1 MPDSL
6 IRAIAEEAGL
16 LQGPLV
22 VYAAKTSKQVA
33 KTAKGAAKNVKKA
46 TTGARKAAKTTSTDQ
61 WYGPDRAQFLGKP
74 PTHAAS
80 QAIRHVLCCVDETS
94 WHVAG
99 PFSNPP
105 SYLTVSLLL
114 RLIAA
119 VGDAARATC

>member
-1 MPDSL
+1 MAHTMPDSL

-61 WYGPDRAQFLGKP
+61 WYGP
-74 PTHAAS
+74 
-80 QAIRHVLCCVDETS
+80 
-94 WHVAG
+94 
-99 PFSNPP
+99 
-105 SYLTVSLLL
+105 
-114 RLIAA
+114 
-119 VGDAARATC
+119 